1 MNHWK
6 DLYNKHTN
14 RYERLVQHEDVA
26 GNLLPA
32 LAAVCELP
40 GARVVEFGAGTGRI
54 SSQLAPLVGQ
64 VWAFDLTPA
73 MVRVARQKR
82 LAGKVVNWQTAVSD
96 SRHMPL
102 PNSCA
107 DVAIEG
113 WSFVQIATWHFDNWQ
128 AELDRAIR
136 EMMRVVK
143 VGGTAVLIET
153 LGTGTLQPNPPEVF
167 VPIYDHFEQNW
178 GFAVTWIRTDYHFPS
193 FETACAIVEPVF
205 GPDMLENLIETD
217 AEVALPECTGIWWR
231 EVER

>member
-1 MNHWK
+1 MNHWQ

-14 RYERLVQHEDVA
+14 RYEQLVQHEDVA

-32 LAAVCELP
+32 LAKICDLP
-40 GARVVEFGAGTGRI
+40 QARVVEFGAGTGRI

-73 MVRVARQKR
+73 MVRVAQRKR
-82 LAGKVVNWQTAVSD
+82 LEGEVMNWDTAVSD
-96 SRHMPL
+96 SRAMPL

-113 WSFVQIATWHFDNWQ
+113 WSFVQIVTWHFDKWQ
-128 AELDRAIR
+128 KQLDRALG

-153 LGTGTLQPNPPEVF
+153 LGTGTTTPHPPEIFTPV
-167 VPIYDHFEQNW
+167 YDHFQQNW
-178 GFAVTWIRTDYHFPS
+178 GFASTWIRTDYHFPS
-193 FETACAIVEPVF
+193 FVAASEIVAPVF
-205 GPDMLENLIETD
+205 GEAMLDCLVED
-217 AEVALPECTGIWWR
+217 ASGVALPECTGIWWR
-231 EVER
+231 KR

>member
-6 DLYNKHTN
+6 DLYNKHTD

-32 LAAVCELP
+32 LAKICDLP

-54 SSQLAPLVGQ
+54 TSRLAPLVQQ

-73 MVRVARQKR
+73 MVRMAHRKR
-82 LAGKVVNWQTAVSD
+82 IQGKVMNWQTAVSD
-96 SRHMPL
+96 SRAMPL

-113 WSFVQIATWHFDNWQ
+113 WSFVQIVTWHFDDWQ
-128 AELDRAIR
+128 KQLDRALR

-143 VGGTAVLIET
+143 AEGTAVLIET
-153 LGTGTLQPNPPEVF
+153 LGTGTTNPNPPEPFTPV
-167 VPIYDHFEQNW
+167 YNHFEQHW
-178 GFAVTWIRTDYHFPS
+178 GFASTWIRTDYHFPS

-205 GPDMLENLIETD
+205 GPAMLEKFIEID
-217 AEVALPECTGIWWR
+217 AGVSLPECTGIWWR
-231 EVER
+231 KVER